1 MGILTT
7 GNEERQPKIGIV
19 KRELDTLMKEKLCKR
34 NSIPRNE
41 ENLKICWKYIFMCLK
56 HMKCSGTS
64 WKQNPNPTNPSFG
77 KETESKANIA
87 FLCQAV
93 SREQS

>member
-41 ENLKICWKYIFMCLK
+41 ENLKIC
-56 HMKCSGTS
+56 
-64 WKQNPNPTNPSFG
+64 
-77 KETESKANIA
+77 
-87 FLCQAV
+87 
-93 SREQS
+93 